1 MTVQFRY
8 IFAAAVAFS
17 SAFSA
22 SAQSNDF
29 LSEGY
34 DAFLNY
40 DFATASALYEKYA
53 KALAK
58 KPDEEGE
65 RTLEK
70 LQRQLEI
77 AESSLDNVQ
86 KIEIIQRI
94 DVPVEEFVAA
104 IALPADGPRLL
115 GKDQVPLK
123 ERYNNSDYVFATPYG
138 DVRLWTEADADGVS
152 HLYESTRLT
161 DGSWELP
168 VAAGDVLNDGGNI
181 KNPFMLADGTTVY
194 FASDGDGSMGGFDL
208 FVASKDPVTGEYLQ
222 PTGVGYPFNSPFNEY
237 MMAIDDENGIGW
249 WVTDRN
255 RVPGK
260 VSVYVFKTN
269 EVRKNYIADEEEDI
283 EALAKVEDIA
293 LAQNPEVDYSR
304 IAEEIGERAEN
315 AADDEDSGIN
325 FRLPGGR
332 VIRQVADLRSTAAKR
347 SMAQYLNAEAEFDSN
362 LGKLRMLR
370 MKYHKAKG
378 GKGASM
384 ALVNQIKDLE
394 KTTDAQREK
403 LKTMRN
409 SIISAELKNTKK

>member
-1 MTVQFRY
+1 MTVQIRY

-22 SAQSNDF
+22 SAQSRDY

-40 DFATASALYEKYA
+40 DFSAASELYDKYE

-65 RTLEK
+65 RSLEK
-70 LQRQLEI
+70 LRRQLDI
-77 AESSLDNVQ
+77 AGNSLDNVQ

-123 ERYNNSDYVFATPYG
+123 ERYNSSDYVFATPYG
-138 DVRLWTEADADGVS
+138 DVCLWTEADADGVS
-152 HLYESTRLT
+152 HLFESTRLT
-161 DGSWELP
+161 DGSWEFP
-168 VAAGDVLNDGGNI
+168 VGAGSVLNDGGNI

-194 FASDGDGSMGGFDL
+194 FASDGDGSMGGYDL

-237 MMAIDDENGIGW
+237 MMAIDDENGVGW

-255 RVPGK
+255 RIPGK

-269 EVRKNYIADEEEDI
+269 EVRKNYIAAEEENI

-293 LAQNPEVDYSR
+293 LTQNPEVDYSR
-304 IAEEIGERAEN
+304 IVAEIAERADMDISE
-315 AADDEDSGIN
+315 EDAGLN
-325 FRLPGGR
+325 FRMPGGK
-332 VIRQVADLRSTAAKR
+332 VIRQMSDLRSPAAKR
-347 SMAQYLNAEAEFDSN
+347 SMTQYLSADAEHAST
-362 LGKLRMLR
+362 LGRLRMLR
-370 MKYHKAKG
+370 MKYHSAKG

-384 ALVNQIKDLE
+384 ALTNQIKDLE
-394 KTTDAQREK
+394 KTIDAQREK
-403 LKTMRN
+403 LKSMRN
-409 SIISAELKNTKK
+409 SIIAAELKNTKK